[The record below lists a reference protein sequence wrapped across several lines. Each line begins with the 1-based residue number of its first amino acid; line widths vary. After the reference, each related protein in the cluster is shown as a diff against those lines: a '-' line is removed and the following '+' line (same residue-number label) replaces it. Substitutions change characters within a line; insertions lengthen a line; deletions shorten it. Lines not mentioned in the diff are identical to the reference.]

1 MSDRGM
7 KKYAPY
13 SSLVEQATSLEKMRY
28 QKNKIEKPQISSDLA
43 NKINLI
49 LNSCMGENIEVKFFY
64 NGYIYSIKSI
74 LKGVNTNRRIAIF
87 SDGEI
92 PLKDILDLNC
102 ENLSNKIDDFIS

>member
-28 QKNKIEKPQISSDLA
+28 QKNKIDKPRISSDLA
-43 NKINLI
+43 NKINVI
-49 LNSCMGENIEVKFFY
+49 LSNCRGELVEVKFFY

-74 LKGVNTNRRIAIF
+74 LKDVNMTKRIAIF
-87 SDGEI
+87 NDGEI

-102 ENLSNKIDDFIS
+102 ESLSNKIDDFIS

>member
-28 QKNKIEKPQISSDLA
+28 QKNKIEKPKISSDLA
-43 NKINLI
+43 NKINFI
-49 LNSCMGENIEVKFFY
+49 LKNCKGEILDIKFFY
-64 NGYIYSIKSI
+64 NGYIYTIKSALI
-74 LKGVNTNRRIAIF
+74 DVNLNTHIAKF
-87 SDGEI
+87 SDGNI
-92 PLKDILDLNC
+92 PLKDIIDLNC